1 MNDSVIAT
9 ESSSVHMC
17 SRVYNMWVSVC
28 SLVLILLGE
37 GRDRG
42 EREGE
47 KVQVYS
53 VAHIVYMYM
62 CTSLINWLLC
72 SCLSITVPV
81 NETIWNAMSMN
92 ALNTSLHTQHL
103 YTGTLC
109 ICYMLTYTSSD
120 MVTHQCNHCVSYY
133 WYCLHKSVFCS
144 HCLCSLLNWS
154 EKHMHTILKMWLFWI
169 QMSYRD

>member
-53 VAHIVYMYM
+53 VAHIVYMYEYI
-62 CTSLINWLLC
+62 INQL
-72 SCLSITVPV
+72 V
-81 NETIWNAMSMN
+81 
-92 ALNTSLHTQHL
+92 AL
-103 YTGTLC
+103 
-109 ICYMLTYTSSD
+109 
-120 MVTHQCNHCVSYY
+120 
-133 WYCLHKSVFCS
+133 
-144 HCLCSLLNWS
+144 
-154 EKHMHTILKMWLFWI
+154 
-169 QMSYRD
+169 

>member
-9 ESSSVHMC
+9 ESSSVHMR

-53 VAHIVYMYM
+53 VAHIVYMYVYIINQLVALQLSLNN
-62 CTSLINWLLC
+62 CT
-72 SCLSITVPV
+72 
-81 NETIWNAMSMN
+81 
-92 ALNTSLHTQHL
+92 
-103 YTGTLC
+103 
-109 ICYMLTYTSSD
+109 
-120 MVTHQCNHCVSYY
+120 
-133 WYCLHKSVFCS
+133 
-144 HCLCSLLNWS
+144 
-154 EKHMHTILKMWLFWI
+154 
-169 QMSYRD
+169 R

>member
-53 VAHIVYMYM
+53 VAHIVYMYEYIINQLVALQLSLNN
-62 CTSLINWLLC
+62 CT
-72 SCLSITVPV
+72 
-81 NETIWNAMSMN
+81 
-92 ALNTSLHTQHL
+92 
-103 YTGTLC
+103 
-109 ICYMLTYTSSD
+109 
-120 MVTHQCNHCVSYY
+120 
-133 WYCLHKSVFCS
+133 
-144 HCLCSLLNWS
+144 
-154 EKHMHTILKMWLFWI
+154 
-169 QMSYRD
+169 R